1 LVSQQAPRIDRR
13 LIRSLGR
20 LDDPSRPIAETYR
33 RACALATELGLLRPS
48 YEQIRVLVH
57 NERRLKEAG
66 ARQRELLWD
75 VYVGRRP
82 PRAIFDPRQ
91 GD

>member
-1 LVSQQAPRIDRR
+1 MSRQAPRIDRR

-33 RACALATELGLLRPS
+33 RAGALAEELGLVRPS
-48 YEQIRVLVH
+48 YKQIRLLVH
-57 NERRLKEAG
+57 EERRRKEAG
-66 ARQRELLWD
+66 ARQRELLWN
-75 VYVGRRP
+75 VYVGRTSP
-82 PRAIFDPRQ
+82 KAIFEQDQ